1 MPIYCYKCHDCR
13 KTFEIR
19 HGMFFENQRC
29 IHCQSDNIFREP
41 NLTEKKVEGNSTKK
55 AGKIVDKYIEDAK
68 SEIKKEKQKLRTE
81 QL

>member
-41 NLTEKKVEGNSTKK
+41 NLTEKKVEGNSIKK